1 MLQAVALDPNAA
13 ATLSLAQIEALVDEL
28 LAAERDMMPEGLR

>member
-1 MLQAVALDPNAA
+1 VTLDPNAA
-13 ATLSLAQIEALVDEL
+13 AVLSLAQMETLVDEL